1 MDDNGVP
8 RQPNDLPN
16 DHVDQSAER
25 AINPLGFTMTYR
37 RLAMVG
43 AAVLALVAVAIA
55 AFVVASRTGDSVG
68 SEPLL
73 QFVPADSSAV
83 NIQQASEILDGA
95 APEGFRERFETAW
108 RYFDGIGFSVYE
120 VETLVE
126 ASDSQNGHRTLVV
139 DGSLEF
145 EAIRDE
151 LSGSWGYEDSE
162 YRGFEVW
169 EGRTWEWP
177 VVALFESQGVL
188 LMANHRDSAREVF
201 RILHDGEGSLA
212 DTKDSRMRKFLEEME
227 DGWLVH
233 PVFGDCEA
241 VDRCQALAYALKRRD
256 DDSAGVVAVMLF
268 NSERAAERAADD
280 YDAVYDFLNSR
291 NVYGG
296 ALEADVI
303 ESRGSVVL
311 AEGVAWFDREGAR

>member
-1 MDDNGVP
+1 MDDNGAN
-8 RQPNDLPN
+8 RQPHDRPN
-16 DHVDQSAER
+16 DHADPTARRV
-25 AINPLGFTMTYR
+25 INPLGFTLTRR
-37 RLAMVG
+37 RLAMAG
-43 AAVLALVAVAIA
+43 AAVLAVAAVAIA
-55 AFVVASRTGDSVG
+55 AVVVASRTGG
-68 SEPLL
+68 GAESEPLL
-73 QFVPADSSAV
+73 EFVPADSSAV

-95 APEGFRERFETAW
+95 APEGFRERFENAW
-108 RYFDGIGFSVYE
+108 RYFDAIGFSVYE

-126 ASDSQNGHRTLVV
+126 ASDSRNGHRTLVV
-139 DGSLEF
+139 DGNLDF

-151 LSGSWGYEDSE
+151 LSGSWGYQDSE
-162 YRGFEVW
+162 YRGYEVW
-169 EGRTWEWP
+169 EGRAWEWP

-188 LMANHRDSAREVF
+188 LMANHRDAARAVF
-201 RILHDGEGSLA
+201 RILHDGEGSLQNQ
-212 DTKDSRMRKFLEEME
+212 KDSRMRTFLEETG

-233 PVFGDCEA
+233 PVFGDCAA
-241 VDRCQALAYALKRRD
+241 VDRCQALAYALRRRD
-256 DDSAGVVAVMLF
+256 DDSADVLAIMLF

-303 ESRGSVVL
+303 ESRGNVVL